1 MINETDNMK
10 KELELL
16 QDTFV
21 DKKRVQELWS
31 CSGQTVERAA
41 KDGVIT
47 KHRIPGQTLV
57 RYRLSEV
64 MNAMKAKQS

>member
-1 MINETDNMK
+1 MLGSIEDMK

-16 QDTFV
+16 RDTFI

-47 KHRIPGQTLV
+47 KHYLRGQRIV
-57 RYRLSEV
+57 RYKLSEV
-64 MNAMKAKQS
+64 MNALKAKQS